1 MAPVGLLGV
10 FSSSHFV
17 RGVIAR
23 SSACGVSLK
32 PSDSGHATTTGVP
45 SLTSTMS
52 GYDTQYGAGMM
63 TSSPACTV
71 AANAVKMSCLAP
83 TPTIS
88 SSSA

>member
-1 MAPVGLLGV
+1 MGLLGV
-10 FSSSHFV
+10 FNSTHFV
-17 RGVIAR
+17 RGVMAC
-23 SSACGVSLK
+23 SNACGVSLK
-32 PSDSGHATTTGVP
+32 PSASGQASTTGVP

-71 AANAVKMSCLAP
+71 AASAVKINCLAP

-88 SSSA
+88 SSSP